1 MGRLENLEEVL
12 RRQKFWV
19 VWLKEGDS
27 NTRFFQN
34 SHRRAS
40 HIGSLEVDGTF
51 FEDDL
56 EVRDQVVHLCKSL
69 YQEMEVW
76 RPSVLGLDFS
86 SIGKVDKPMLE
97 KKFEKEEVQQALKEM
112 RGDKDTG
119 PNGFTL
125 AIFQQCWQV
134 VEVDIVGLFSRKTMK
149 LVSLKNP

>member
-19 VWLKEGDS
+19 VWLKEGDN

-34 SHRRAS
+34 SHRRAN

-76 RPSVLGLDFS
+76 RPLVLGLDFS

-134 VEVDIVGLFSRKTMK
+134 IEVDIMGLFSRKTMK